1 MSGRQVK
8 VWDIEEA
15 ATLSNPHVGAVPAG
29 AAPSLRQPTA
39 FTRWAI
45 ARARME
51 ARLERRTPD
60 GRRSLRPWEL
70 FDRAVH
76 KAGVGLWCLGL
87 YERGVRNALDIRVNR
102 IELGFPHLPAAF
114 DGYTVL
120 HLTDLH
126 IDGLPGLAERLRAL
140 FDGVAVD
147 LCVMTGDYRFRK
159 RGPYQGVIDNL
170 AHLLDG
176 IATADGVLATLGN
189 HDSVEM
195 VEPLESIGVRVLV
208 NETASVARGN
218 AAIHLTG
225 VDDVHNYY
233 SDEAHHALGA
243 MPDGFR
249 IGLVHSPELAQAAAD
264 AGIALYLTGHTH
276 GGQVCLPGGR
286 PIIRN
291 LTAHK
296 EFCAGLWQCGPMVGY
311 TSAGAGVS
319 CLPVR
324 FNSRGEATLFTLRR
338 AAR

>member
-8 VWDIEEA
+8 VWDLEEA
-15 ATLSNPHVGAVPAG
+15 ASLSNPHVGVVAPDM
-29 AAPSLRQPTA
+29 APSLRQPST

-76 KAGVGLWCLGL
+76 QVGVGLWCLGL
-87 YERGVRNALDIRVNR
+87 YERGVRNALDVRINR
-102 IELGFPHLPAAF
+102 IELGFPDLPAAF

-126 IDGLPGLAERLRAL
+126 IDGLPGLAERLRGL
-140 FDGVAVD
+140 LDGVSVD

-159 RGPYQGVIDNL
+159 RGPYGEVISSL
-170 AHLLDG
+170 SYLLDG
-176 IATADGVLATLGN
+176 IATADGVVATLGN

-208 NETASVARGN
+208 NETASLVRGG
-218 AAIHLTG
+218 AAIHVTG
-225 VDDVHNYY
+225 VDDVHHYY
-233 SDEAHHALGA
+233 SDDAHHALGA
-243 MPDGFR
+243 VPEGFR

-296 EFCAGLWQCGPMVGY
+296 EFCAGLWQCGEMVGY

-324 FNSRGEATLFTLRR
+324 YNSRGEATLFTLRCLGR
-338 AAR
+338 

>member
-8 VWDIEEA
+8 VWDLEEA
-15 ATLSNPHVGAVPAG
+15 ASLPNPHAG
-29 AAPSLRQPTA
+29 GLVADETPLLRQPTS

-70 FDRAVH
+70 FDKIVH
-76 KAGVGLWCLGL
+76 QAGVGLWCMGL
-87 YERGVRNALDIRVNR
+87 YDRGVRNALEVRLNR
-102 IELGFPHLPAAF
+102 FELAFEDLPAAF
-114 DGYTVL
+114 DGYTIL

-126 IDGLPGLAERLRAL
+126 IDALPEMPGRLRAL
-140 FDGVAVD
+140 FNGLSVD

-159 RGPYQGVIDNL
+159 RGPFAHVIDQI

-176 IATADGVLATLGN
+176 IATTDGVLATLGN

-195 VEPLESIGVRVLV
+195 VEPLEGIGVRVLI
-208 NETASVARGN
+208 NETASLVRRG
-218 AAIHLTG
+218 AAIHVTG
-225 VDDVHNYY
+225 VDDVHHYY
-233 SDEAHHALGA
+233 SDHAHHALGDV
-243 MPDGFR
+243 PDGFR
-249 IGLVHSPELAQAAAD
+249 IGLVHSPELARAAAD
-264 AGIALYLTGHTH
+264 SGISLYLTGHTH
-276 GGQVCLPGGR
+276 GGQICLPGGR

-291 LTAHK
+291 LTTHK
-296 EFCAGLWQCGPMVGY
+296 EYCTGMWRCGGMVGY

-324 FNSRGEATLFTLRR
+324 YNSRGEATLFTLR
-338 AAR
+338 AGKP